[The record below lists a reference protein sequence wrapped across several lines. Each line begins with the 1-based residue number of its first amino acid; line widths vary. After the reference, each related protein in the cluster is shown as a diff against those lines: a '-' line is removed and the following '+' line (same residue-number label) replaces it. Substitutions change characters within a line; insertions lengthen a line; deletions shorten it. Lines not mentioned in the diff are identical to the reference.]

1 MGVKMAVDF
10 EALDFIRSRNKQKR
24 AEAIKKEKIEKLK
37 KQIEK
42 DMETLSKTKKDYDNS
57 VNDPAIQKLI
67 MIRWTNEINLC
78 AKKIEEL
85 KKYE

>member
-1 MGVKMAVDF
+1 MAVDF
-10 EALDFIRSRNKQKR
+10 EALDFIRSRNKQRR

>member
-10 EALDFIRSRNKQKR
+10 EALDFIRSRNKQRR